1 LETIGKNHKIN
12 FYNYACRGLFEKDKQ
27 LLSLQMAVKLSTDID
42 KKEYEFFLRGE
53 QMKNPSTVNTINNP
67 YPDWINNWD
76 MICELERQLPNYA
89 NMVSS
94 FIHNS
99 KDWKRWYSE
108 DNPEE
113 VSLPLEWETKCD
125 RLRKM
130 IIIKTIRPD
139 RVLAAV
145 NKFVIEKI
153 GDSFVGSPQF
163 NMESIY

>member
-1 LETIGKNHKIN
+1 
-12 FYNYACRGLFEKDKQ
+12 
-27 LLSLQMAVKLSTDID
+27 
-42 KKEYEFFLRGE
+42 
-53 QMKNPSTVNTINNP
+53 MKNPSTVNTINNP

-76 MICELERQLPNYA
+76 MICELERQLPNFA
-89 NMVSS
+89 NIVSS

-108 DNPEE
+108 DNPEDI
-113 VSLPLEWETKCD
+113 SLPLEWETKCD

-153 GDSFVGSPQF
+153 GESFVGSPQF
-163 NMESIY
+163 NMESIYQDSNKTTSVIFILAPGVDPRKNLENLAKQYGRELINVSLGKG